1 MAARKLQESSS
12 LLDAATARAAAPVT
26 LAARQR
32 PLLAAMA
39 AIGVLGLSGCAIG
52 PDFVRPASTLPEQ
65 YAVSSGSDAAA
76 EAASDAASEAAA
88 IQPDWWKQFKDPV
101 LDDLLDKAL
110 VQNADLRIAIARV
123 EQAEA
128 AAREAGG
135 ALLPQI
141 DAQASGSR
149 ARYSAMNA
157 IPLSGST
164 PVQRDARSAALTT
177 SYELDVWGRVRRG
190 YESVRASALASQ
202 YSRDAIR
209 LSVAG
214 LVTNSYLALRALDAQ
229 LAVADESLA
238 TRKTTLD
245 LIRTRVDAGLVSP
258 LDQHQAEGN
267 LAAIA
272 AQTASLRLQRAQTEH
287 QLALLVGVPDLR
299 IAAGDLR
306 QLPVP
311 PVPPAGLPSSLVQ
324 ARPDVRQAEENLVS
338 ANAGIGVAKAGYF
351 PKFTLTGSLGRKPVH
366 RRCRHLGAWP
376 RRVDADHR
384 LRPHLGARRSSDGAA
399 EAVARCLPE
408 HAADGVQGGQGRAGQ
423 RAREHR
429 RRSRAGGARRSL
441 GKGAEDRAAALRRGL
456 LGLSRPARSTAQ
468 QQRFAAVADQHA
480 PSTPDGGGRSVQG
493 ARRRLE
499 GRDRSGRTQGGCAA
513 LNARIRASRQ
523 RRCRRPPAARP
534 GGRCCRHR

>member
-26 LAARQR
+26 LAAQQR

-110 VQNADLRIAIARV
+110 LQNADLRIAIARV

-149 ARYSAMNA
+149 ARYSSMNA

-229 LAVADESLA
+229 LTVADESLA
-238 TRKTTLD
+238 TRKTTLE

-267 LAAIA
+267 LAAIE

-306 QLPVP
+306 QLPLP

-324 ARPDVRQAEENLVS
+324 ARPDVRQAEENLVA

-351 PKFTLTGSLGRKPVH
+351 PKFTLTGSLGSESKTLENLFTAGAGTWALG
-366 RRCRHLGAWP
+366 LGALMP
-376 RRVDADHR
+376 IIDFGRTSARVDQA
-384 LRPHLGARRSSDGAA
+384 
-399 EAVARCLPE
+399 
-408 HAADGVQGGQGRAGQ
+408 
-423 RAREHR
+423 
-429 RRSRAGGARRSL
+429 
-441 GKGAEDRAAALRRGL
+441 
-456 LGLSRPARSTAQ
+456 TAQ
-468 QQRFAAVADQHA
+468 QKQSLVAYQNTLQTAFKEVKDALVSVRENAAGEAAQAARVEASAKALQIAQLRYDAGYSGYLDLLEAQRSNNDSLQSLISTRQARLSAAVDLFKAL
-480 PSTPDGGGRSVQG
+480 GGGWKDEI
-493 ARRRLE
+493 APE
-499 GRDRSGRTQGGCAA
+499 GRKADAPR
-513 LNARIRASRQ
+513 
-523 RRCRRPPAARP
+523 
-534 GGRCCRHR
+534 

>member
-1 MAARKLQESSS
+1 MMAARKLQESSS
-12 LLDAATARAAAPVT
+12 LLDAAAARAAAPAKLV
-26 LAARQR
+26 ARQR

-39 AIGVLGLSGCAIG
+39 ALGVLGLSGCAIG
-52 PDFVRPASTLPEQ
+52 PDFVRPASTLPGQ
-65 YAVSSGSDAAA
+65 YAVSSGT
-76 EAASDAASEAAA
+76 EAATETTTETAA
-88 IQPDWWKQFKDPV
+88 IEPDWWKQFKDPV

-149 ARYSAMNA
+149 ARYSSMNA

-214 LVTNSYLALRALDAQ
+214 LVTNSYLALRAYDAQ

-238 TRKTTLD
+238 TRKTTLE

-287 QLALLVGVPDLR
+287 QLALLVGAPDLH
-299 IAAGDLR
+299 IAPGDLR
-306 QLPVP
+306 QLPLP
-311 PVPPAGLPSSLVQ
+311 PLPPAGLPSSLVQ

-351 PKFTLTGSLGRKPVH
+351 PKFTLTGSLGSESKTLENLFSAGAGTWALG
-366 RRCRHLGAWP
+366 LGALMP
-376 RRVDADHR
+376 IIDFGRTSARVDQA
-384 LRPHLGARRSSDGAA
+384 
-399 EAVARCLPE
+399 
-408 HAADGVQGGQGRAGQ
+408 
-423 RAREHR
+423 
-429 RRSRAGGARRSL
+429 
-441 GKGAEDRAAALRRGL
+441 
-456 LGLSRPARSTAQ
+456 TAQ
-468 QQRFAAVADQHA
+468 QKQSLVAYQNTLQTAFKEVKDALVSVRENAAGEAAQAARVEASAKALKIAQLRYDAGYSGYLDVLEAQRSNNDSLQSLISTRQARLTAAVDLFKAL
-480 PSTPDGGGRSVQG
+480 GGGWKDEI
-493 ARRRLE
+493 APE
-499 GRDRSGRTQGGCAA
+499 GR
-513 LNARIRASRQ
+513 RAD
-523 RRCRRPPAARP
+523 AAR
-534 GGRCCRHR
+534 

>member
-1 MAARKLQESSS
+1 MMPARKLQ
-12 LLDAATARAAAPVT
+12 DASFPLTAVTAGAT
-26 LAARQR
+26 LAGTPGGRQR
-32 PLLAAMA
+32 PLLAALA
-39 AIGVLGLSGCAIG
+39 ALGTLGVLGLSGCAIG

-65 YAVSSGSDAAA
+65 YAVSSGSDAAGEA
-76 EAASDAASEAAA
+76 TSEAATEAAA
-88 IQPDWWKQFKDPV
+88 IQPDWWRQFKDPV

-149 ARYSAMNA
+149 SRFSGANA
-157 IPLSGST
+157 VPLNNF
-164 PVQRDARSAALTT
+164 PAQRDARSAALTT

-238 TRKTTLD
+238 TRKTTLE

-258 LDQHQAEGN
+258 LDQHQAESN

-306 QLPVP
+306 QLPLP

-351 PKFTLTGSLGRKPVH
+351 PKFTLTGSLGSESKTLENLFTAGAGTWALG
-366 RRCRHLGAWP
+366 LGALMP
-376 RRVDADHR
+376 IIDFGRTSARVDQA
-384 LRPHLGARRSSDGAA
+384 
-399 EAVARCLPE
+399 
-408 HAADGVQGGQGRAGQ
+408 
-423 RAREHR
+423 
-429 RRSRAGGARRSL
+429 
-441 GKGAEDRAAALRRGL
+441 
-456 LGLSRPARSTAQ
+456 TAQ
-468 QQRFAAVADQHA
+468 QKQSLVAYQNTLQTAFKEVKDALVSVRENAAGEAAQAARVEASAKALQIAQLRYDAGYSGYLDLLEAQRSNNDSLQSLISTRQARLSAAVDLFKAL
-480 PSTPDGGGRSVQG
+480 GGGWKDEI
-493 ARRRLE
+493 APE
-499 GRDRSGRTQGGCAA
+499 GRKADAPR
-513 LNARIRASRQ
+513 
-523 RRCRRPPAARP
+523 
-534 GGRCCRHR
+534 